1 MFRAFYFVIYFLH
14 MTQYYELQE
23 RLRALEEV
31 LNRMDETEDVQQAK
45 TILNDLF
52 LCYEDLHKTKDE
64 LEIALKKLQDT
75 LYRR

>member
-1 MFRAFYFVIYFLH
+1 MFRAFYFMLYFVH

-23 RLRALEEV
+23 RLRALEEIV
-31 LNRMDETEDVQQAK
+31 SRMDETEDVLQAK

>member
-1 MFRAFYFVIYFLH
+1 MLYFLH

-31 LNRMDETEDVQQAK
+31 INRMDETEEVTQCK

-52 LCYEDLHKTKDE
+52 LCYEDMHKTKDE
-64 LEIALKKLQDT
+64 FEVVLKRLQDT

>member
-1 MFRAFYFVIYFLH
+1 MFSAFYFMLYFLH

-31 LNRMDETEDVQQAK
+31 INRMDETEEVLQCK

-64 LEIALKKLQDT
+64 LEVALKKLQDT
-75 LYRR
+75 IYRR